1 MIKLT
6 KYILLFAFLLCMQHS
21 KSYTGENDIKV
32 NISGYADAYFANDND
47 KLPTTL
53 EMPFNYTRSLTYV
66 NYKKNQF
73 GLNIAQVC
81 AEIAY
86 KNLRGNITLHSGD
99 LVTSAWQ
106 SVGVITP
113 MIQQAY
119 AGFNAFDKVWIDAGY
134 FLTHIGGEALL
145 PKDNWLSSH
154 SLVTYYEPFYQAGV
168 RISYE
173 SDAFTGQF
181 HILNGNGR
189 IEDNNVNKT
198 FGIFLS
204 YKPIDQLVISYANVI
219 GNEEVGRPEDGTVH
233 MLHNLVATYNINDD
247 FAVKGQFDMA
257 SKDVPDVNPQNEPV
271 SGSYMGF
278 SLTAHYILSKEL
290 NIAGRF
296 ALVNNEDGVYAP
308 VLSGNVITLGCEY
321 KPADNYYLRLEG
333 SMFQFDYKYKIF
345 IDQDGAASSSKME
358 IMLNFG
364 LILK

>member
-1 MIKLT
+1 MLKNFMLIIFLISIFTVSNVKSGNSDVIVKL
-6 KYILLFAFLLCMQHS
+6 
-21 KSYTGENDIKV
+21 N
-32 NISGYADAYFANDND
+32 GYADAYFANDNE
-47 KLPTTL
+47 KLPNTI

-81 AEIAY
+81 AEVAY
-86 KNLRGNITLHSGD
+86 DNLRGNITLQAGD
-99 LVTSAWQ
+99 LVASAWQ
-106 SVGVITP
+106 TAGALTP
-113 MIQQAY
+113 IIQQAY

-173 SDAFTGQF
+173 ADNFTGQL

-198 FGIFLS
+198 FGLFLS
-204 YKPIDQLVISYANVI
+204 YKPFEKLLISYANVI

-247 FAVKGQFDMA
+247 FAIRGQFDMA
-257 SKDVPDVNPQNEPV
+257 SKDVPDVIPQNDPI
-271 SGSYMGF
+271 SGSYMGI
-278 SLTAHYILSKEL
+278 SLTAHYLLSKEL
-290 NIAGRF
+290 NVTGRF

-333 SMFQFDYKYKIF
+333 SMFQFDDKYKIF
-345 IDQDGAASSSKME
+345 INKDSEADASKME

-364 LILK
+364 VILK